1 VALEAAHGWA
11 GWSTCWRTLTFSRTW
26 SIPAAPKAIASARRK
41 DDRVDAHT
49 LAQLLRA
56 ELLPE
61 AWIAPQ
67 AVRDQ
72 RALRRHR
79 AWLGR
84 LATAAKCR
92 IHAVLADRG
101 IPVLASERVGAGYSV
116 TSCDLRI
123 LMDHPT
129 QSIPPHDLPAD
140 TTTAASP
147 SPEWRHLPQGTVR
160 TVHVVW
166 SASSASTDCSCRH
179 PTISS
184 RSSPARRTMPP
195 TAPRRRSPVAPAPA

>member
-1 VALEAAHGWA
+1 M
-11 GWSTCWRTLTFSRTW
+11 
-26 SIPAAPKAIASARRK
+26 AIASARLN

-49 LAQLLRA
+49 LAQLLGA

-72 RALRRHR
+72 RALLRHR

-101 IPVLASERVGAGYSV
+101 IPVLASQRLWTTAGARVG
-116 TSCDLRI
+116 
-123 LMDHPT
+123 
-129 QSIPPHDLPAD
+129 
-140 TTTAASP
+140 
-147 SPEWRHLPQGTVR
+147 
-160 TVHVVW
+160 
-166 SASSASTDCSCRH
+166 
-179 PTISS
+179 S
-184 RSSPARRTMPP
+184 RGKLL
-195 TAPRRRSPVAPAPA
+195 RRSRGWG